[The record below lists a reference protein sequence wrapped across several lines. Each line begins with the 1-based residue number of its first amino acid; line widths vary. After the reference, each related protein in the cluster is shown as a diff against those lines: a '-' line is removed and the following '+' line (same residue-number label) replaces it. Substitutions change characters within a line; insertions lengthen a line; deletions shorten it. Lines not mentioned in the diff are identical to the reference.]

1 MRISIAGLGC
11 IGATACL
18 QMAEF
23 EFETAS
29 CTVTLDCAW
38 LVAAGVGLMALATR
52 SIDLRWKWNTDD
64 EK

>member
-1 MRISIAGLGC
+1 MRFSIAGLWC

-38 LVAAGVGLMALATR
+38 LVAAGLGLMALAIKR
-52 SIDLRWKWNTDD
+52 IDCRRKWNTDHG
-64 EK
+64 K